1 MIIKNFAGSESNGK
15 NISKNKNTKLSMKK
29 SRFIR
34 IVYLLSGLLVA
45 AAFNSCK
52 TAQPSIDYK
61 DLSYLYNPTK
71 SPINPLYN
79 VVNRNE
85 ESSLLTIRFAPNDL
99 FFSSANSQGVATAS
113 VLLTVKLFNMKQGK
127 ALTDTTAL
135 NLSILREEGKHEYIY
150 HVPLKVEPG
159 NEYLAEVK
167 ILDRLRLIVA
177 QDFVQFNTLS
187 ADNRYNFKVLEHFD
201 KNELFSPVL
210 RIDEYVNLIY
220 ARGPVDSLFISYYRP
235 FREVPDPPSM
245 LLPEKTLDYDP
256 SQVAALRYND
266 TLPMMFPKEGIYLCS
281 IDRKIK
287 DGFTFLNLGTTYPRL
302 TSPETMI
309 EPLAYLASQD
319 ELTSLRTAVKPK
331 AALDEFWIKCGG
343 NVDKARELI
352 RIYYTRAL
360 YSNYYFTSYKEGWRS
375 ERGMIYIIYG
385 PPDKVYKTSDG
396 ESWGYKKPVVR
407 SRWGG
412 RFSVSDS
419 YLFFNFKKRNNIF
432 SDNDF
437 YLSRNE
443 TLVTFWDKAI
453 ASWRKG
459 IVFRLDNPK
468 VF

>member
-1 MIIKNFAGSESNGK
+1 
-15 NISKNKNTKLSMKK
+15 
-29 SRFIR
+29 
-34 IVYLLSGLLVA
+34 
-45 AAFNSCK
+45 
-52 TAQPSIDYK
+52 
-61 DLSYLYNPTK
+61 
-71 SPINPLYN
+71 
-79 VVNRNE
+79 
-85 ESSLLTIRFAPNDL
+85 
-99 FFSSANSQGVATAS
+99 
-113 VLLTVKLFNMKQGK
+113 MKQGK
-127 ALTDTTAL
+127 DLADTVAQ
-135 NLSILREEGKHEYIY
+135 NLSILREEGKREYVY
-150 HVPLKVEPG
+150 QVPLKVEPG
-159 NEYLAEVK
+159 NEYLAEIK

-177 QDFVQFNTLS
+177 QDFVQFNTVS
-187 ADNRYNFKVLEHFD
+187 ANNRYNFKVVEHFD

-210 RIDEYVNLIY
+210 RIDEYVNLMY
-220 ARGPVDSLFISYYRP
+220 SRGPVDSLFISYYKP

-256 SQVAALRYND
+256 VQVAALRYSD

-281 IDRKIK
+281 VARNIK

-309 EPLAYLASQD
+309 EPLSYLASQD
-319 ELTSLRTAVKPK
+319 EMTDLRTAVKPK

-385 PPDKVYKTSDG
+385 PPDKVYKTSEG
-396 ESWGYKKPVVR
+396 ESWGYKKPVVK